1 MGRLIITAFVLGFI
15 IGWLVGISG
24 TDSDPSM
31 LGKGVSG

>member
-24 TDSDPSM
+24 TYIDPSM

>member
-1 MGRLIITAFVLGFI
+1 MGRFIITAFVLGVI

-24 TDSDPSM
+24 TDIDPSM